1 MEKIIIIGAENHFG
15 MGAALAQLQ
24 AAGHEVEVA
33 APKNA
38 PKGLDSFAKQLT
50 DETSI
55 MIENLKAETSRLL
68 PVSDGRQRR
77 RERRAAAR
85 RK

>member
-1 MEKIIIIGAENHFG
+1 MDKIIIVGAENHLG

-24 AAGHEVEVA
+24 AAGHKVEAVA
-33 APKNA
+33 PENA
-38 PKGLDSFAKQLT
+38 PKGLNSFAKQLT

-55 MIENLKAETSRLL
+55 MIENLKAETSKLL